1 MRRLLLLVLVL
12 LCLFDKDAVAQD
24 FHGGLRLGICASQVS
39 GDNLSGY
46 DKAGIL
52 GGAYVNRSFSEKI
65 SVQMEMMF
73 IQKGSR
79 STVSKIDNS
88 YYRMRLHYL
97 EVPLLFRYH
106 AGKKIVLE
114 AGLSAGTLI
123 FSEENNQ
130 IGVIYGTPPFK
141 KIEIASQLGLQFIFS
156 ENWAADLRYSG
167 SLTPVRAFEGSY
179 NYNYFDQGQYNSSLQ
194 LSLEY
199 TF

>member
-1 MRRLLLLVLVL
+1 MRIVILSLLLFSTV
-12 LCLFDKDAVAQD
+12 FISGAGAQD
-24 FHGGLRLGICASQVS
+24 FNGGLRLGMCASQVS

-65 SVQMEMMF
+65 SVQMEMIF

-97 EVPLLFRYH
+97 EVPLLFQFH

-114 AGLSAGTLI
+114 AGVSAGTLI

-130 IGVIYGTPPFK
+130 LGPISGTPPFK
-141 KIEIASQLGLQFIFS
+141 KMEIASQLGLQFVFS
-156 ENWAADLRYSG
+156 DNWAVDLRYSG
-167 SLTPVRAFEGSY
+167 SLTPVRPFEGSY
-179 NYNYFDQGQYNSSLQ
+179 NYNYFDQGQYNSTLQ

>member
-167 SLTPVRAFEGSY
+167 SLTPVRAFEGLY

>member
-1 MRRLLLLVLVL
+1 MLLVLVL

>member
-1 MRRLLLLVLVL
+1 MLVL